1 MVENKDKKYNS
12 DKQWELVNFCEFD
25 KYATKSYCAIHNV
38 DESKNLGDITKVDET
53 ELDNF
58 NMICGGSPCFVEG
71 TLVLTELGYKPIE
84 EIKIGDVVLTHNNK
98 WKKVIHTMTNEAN
111 ELYRIKCMP
120 SEDIHCTANHPFYV
134 RKRNN
139 LQDSKTGKRW
149 REFDKPL
156 WIEAKNLTREYYVGT
171 AINNK
176 SEIPHWEGIIKAVN
190 ATDKTYIENTLSD
203 KFQTKEFWYVI
214 GRFIGDGWIRSS
226 GGIIICANDSELHQ
240 ITPYLEKLNWN
251 YCISKERTVNK
262 IHITFKEIG
271 EYCLRFGKGAANKH
285 LTDDI
290 LNLPVDLLKSF
301 IEGFVSADGTQD
313 SSGLYRITSVSRS
326 MIYELGQCIAKVYH
340 RPFSIYF
347 TQRTRTTVIEG
358 RTVNQKDTYSIHYK
372 LTTNTQDKAFYEDGY
387 VWSPI
392 NEILQ
397 EEYKGLVYNL
407 EVEDDNSYVVQ
418 NVVVHNCQ
426 DFSVAGKQK
435 GSVWTCKECGHE
447 YNPLTVHWNERD
459 KCPNC
464 GSKNIEKTRSSL
476 LVEYLR
482 VVRSNR
488 PNFGIYE
495 NVKNIVGKQFKDTTF
510 KLFTDELEE
519 YGYNVYW
526 KVLNAKNYGIP
537 QNRERVYLLFIK
549 KDLDNGKFEF
559 PEPFDNGLRL
569 KDLLEDEVDE
579 KFYISDE
586 KVERFITNL
595 NDKNSLLYDPCQV
608 KREGKSRE
616 YSEYAPTLTSRDY
629 KDPRLVNENVVR
641 QVGNISDC
649 NGAWDNPQVGRVYD
663 VSGCS
668 PTLNTCSGGGH
679 EPKVIQVGKLNSS
692 QDGVVID
699 ENGIAPMHTAGH
711 GNTPKVLKIGNINPS
726 GNGMNGSVYSENGL
740 SPTLTTNKGEG
751 NKVAIKQATK
761 QGYIECEV
769 GGVADLS
776 YPDSKTRRE
785 RVQDNGNTCPTI
797 TATETGICKIEPK
810 ERFFKQALETLN
822 ENDCKPGDTINA
834 FNKHVDKRGYSPTL
848 TTRPEGF
855 KTAILPVTDDIR
867 IRKLTP
873 KECFRLMGFSDEN
886 FDAAQKAGVSNSQL
900 YKQAGNSIV
909 VDVLYYIYVELYKA
923 MPYLFDNLKLS
934 SFFSGI
940 GAFEIALD
948 RLYKDINSGN
958 FINPQTE

>member
-12 DKQWELVNFCEFD
+12 DKHWELVNFCEFD
-25 KYATKSYCAIHNV
+25 KYATKSYCAIHDV
-38 DESKNLGDITKVDET
+38 DESKNLGDITKVDEN
-53 ELDNF
+53 ELDDF
-58 NMICGGSPCFVEG
+58 NMICGGSP
-71 TLVLTELGYKPIE
+71 
-84 EIKIGDVVLTHNNK
+84 
-98 WKKVIHTMTNEAN
+98 
-111 ELYRIKCMP
+111 
-120 SEDIHCTANHPFYV
+120 
-134 RKRNN
+134 
-139 LQDSKTGKRW
+139 
-149 REFDKPL
+149 
-156 WIEAKNLTREYYVGT
+156 
-171 AINNK
+171 
-176 SEIPHWEGIIKAVN
+176 
-190 ATDKTYIENTLSD
+190 
-203 KFQTKEFWYVI
+203 
-214 GRFIGDGWIRSS
+214 
-226 GGIIICANDSELHQ
+226 
-240 ITPYLEKLNWN
+240 
-251 YCISKERTVNK
+251 
-262 IHITFKEIG
+262 
-271 EYCLRFGKGAANKH
+271 
-285 LTDDI
+285 
-290 LNLPVDLLKSF
+290 
-301 IEGFVSADGTQD
+301 
-313 SSGLYRITSVSRS
+313 
-326 MIYELGQCIAKVYH
+326 
-340 RPFSIYF
+340 
-347 TQRTRTTVIEG
+347 
-358 RTVNQKDTYSIHYK
+358 
-372 LTTNTQDKAFYEDGY
+372 
-387 VWSPI
+387 
-392 NEILQ
+392 
-397 EEYKGLVYNL
+397 
-407 EVEDDNSYVVQ
+407 
-418 NVVVHNCQ
+418 CQ

-464 GSKNIEKTRSSL
+464 GSENIDKTRSSL

-482 VVRSNR
+482 VVRANK

-549 KDLDNGKFEF
+549 KDLDNGKFKF

-569 KDLLEDEVDE
+569 KDLLEDKVDE

-629 KDPRLVNENVVR
+629 YKDPRLVNENAVK

-649 NGAWDNPQVGRVYD
+649 NGNWNNPQVGRVYD
-663 VSGCS
+663 TNGCS

-679 EPKVIQVGKLNSS
+679 EPKVIT
-692 QDGVVID
+692 
-699 ENGIAPMHTAGH
+699 ENDKSYNNPKFIETANCITSREDRGISNRKSEGTA
-711 GNTPKVLKIGNINPS
+711 VLKIGNINPS
-726 GNGMNGSVYSENGL
+726 GNGMNGSVYSEEGL

-776 YPDSKTRRE
+776 YPDSKTRRG

-797 TATETGICKIEPK
+797 TATETGICRIENSLENTTNK
-810 ERFFKQALETLN
+810 LTHAEWKQKMYEKFIEDANGEISGVITN
-822 ENDCKPGDTINA
+822 QSQSFGYRPPMK
-834 FNKHVDKRGYSPTL
+834 GYSKTL
-848 TTRPEGF
+848 RANANDTG
-855 KTAILPVTDDIR
+855 IVDGIR

-873 KECFRLMGFSDEN
+873 KECFRLMGFSDED

-948 RLYKDINSGN
+948 RLYKGINSGN

>member
-1 MVENKDKKYNS
+1 MVESKDKKYNS
-12 DKQWELVNFCEFD
+12 DKHWELINFCEFD
-25 KYATKSYCAIHNV
+25 KYATKSYCAIHDV

-53 ELDNF
+53 ELDDF
-58 NMICGGSPCFVEG
+58 NMICGGSP
-71 TLVLTELGYKPIE
+71 
-84 EIKIGDVVLTHNNK
+84 
-98 WKKVIHTMTNEAN
+98 
-111 ELYRIKCMP
+111 
-120 SEDIHCTANHPFYV
+120 
-134 RKRNN
+134 
-139 LQDSKTGKRW
+139 
-149 REFDKPL
+149 
-156 WIEAKNLTREYYVGT
+156 
-171 AINNK
+171 
-176 SEIPHWEGIIKAVN
+176 
-190 ATDKTYIENTLSD
+190 
-203 KFQTKEFWYVI
+203 
-214 GRFIGDGWIRSS
+214 
-226 GGIIICANDSELHQ
+226 
-240 ITPYLEKLNWN
+240 
-251 YCISKERTVNK
+251 
-262 IHITFKEIG
+262 
-271 EYCLRFGKGAANKH
+271 
-285 LTDDI
+285 
-290 LNLPVDLLKSF
+290 
-301 IEGFVSADGTQD
+301 
-313 SSGLYRITSVSRS
+313 
-326 MIYELGQCIAKVYH
+326 
-340 RPFSIYF
+340 
-347 TQRTRTTVIEG
+347 
-358 RTVNQKDTYSIHYK
+358 
-372 LTTNTQDKAFYEDGY
+372 
-387 VWSPI
+387 
-392 NEILQ
+392 
-397 EEYKGLVYNL
+397 
-407 EVEDDNSYVVQ
+407 
-418 NVVVHNCQ
+418 CQ

-464 GSKNIEKTRSSL
+464 GSKNIDKTRSSL

-482 VVRSNR
+482 VVRANK

-537 QNRERVYLLFIK
+537 QNRERMYLLFIK
-549 KDLDNGKFEF
+549 KDLDNGKFKF

-586 KVERFITNL
+586 KTKKFIKNL
-595 NDKNSLLYDPCQV
+595 NTNDSDNVDK
-608 KREGKSRE
+608 G
-616 YSEYAPTLTSRDY
+616 
-629 KDPRLVNENVVR
+629 
-641 QVGNISDC
+641 
-649 NGAWDNPQVGRVYD
+649 
-663 VSGCS
+663 S
-668 PTLNTCSGGGH
+668 P
-679 EPKVIQVGKLNSS
+679 KF
-692 QDGVVID
+692 
-699 ENGIAPMHTAGH
+699 
-711 GNTPKVLKIGNINPS
+711 IGNVNREDFGTGYAGGVWDDS
-726 GNGMNGSVYSENGL
+726 HV
-740 SPTLTTNKGEG
+740 SPTLTTMQGGGRQPHVITGLVKNKREIFTKETEYANTLLARDYKGFGNQEMNCVVEN

-776 YPDSKTRRE
+776 YPDSKTRRG

-797 TATETGICKIEPK
+797 TATETGICRIEPK

-822 ENDCKPGDTINA
+822 ENDCNSGDTINA
-834 FNKHVDKRGYSPTL
+834 FNKHVDKSGYSPTL

-873 KECFRLMGFSDEN
+873 RETFRLMGFSDED

-948 RLYKDINSGN
+948 KLYKGINSGN

>member
-1 MVENKDKKYNS
+1 
-12 DKQWELVNFCEFD
+12 
-25 KYATKSYCAIHNV
+25 
-38 DESKNLGDITKVDET
+38 
-53 ELDNF
+53 
-58 NMICGGSPCFVEG
+58 MICGGSP
-71 TLVLTELGYKPIE
+71 
-84 EIKIGDVVLTHNNK
+84 
-98 WKKVIHTMTNEAN
+98 
-111 ELYRIKCMP
+111 
-120 SEDIHCTANHPFYV
+120 
-134 RKRNN
+134 
-139 LQDSKTGKRW
+139 
-149 REFDKPL
+149 
-156 WIEAKNLTREYYVGT
+156 
-171 AINNK
+171 
-176 SEIPHWEGIIKAVN
+176 
-190 ATDKTYIENTLSD
+190 
-203 KFQTKEFWYVI
+203 
-214 GRFIGDGWIRSS
+214 
-226 GGIIICANDSELHQ
+226 
-240 ITPYLEKLNWN
+240 
-251 YCISKERTVNK
+251 
-262 IHITFKEIG
+262 
-271 EYCLRFGKGAANKH
+271 
-285 LTDDI
+285 
-290 LNLPVDLLKSF
+290 
-301 IEGFVSADGTQD
+301 
-313 SSGLYRITSVSRS
+313 
-326 MIYELGQCIAKVYH
+326 
-340 RPFSIYF
+340 
-347 TQRTRTTVIEG
+347 
-358 RTVNQKDTYSIHYK
+358 
-372 LTTNTQDKAFYEDGY
+372 
-387 VWSPI
+387 
-392 NEILQ
+392 
-397 EEYKGLVYNL
+397 
-407 EVEDDNSYVVQ
+407 
-418 NVVVHNCQ
+418 CQ

-435 GSVWTCKECGHE
+435 GSVWTCKDCVDDNGKHFE
-447 YNPLTVHWNERD
+447 YNPLTVHWSKRD
-459 KCPNC
+459 CCPNC

-549 KDLDNGKFEF
+549 KDLDNGKFKF

-649 NGAWDNPQVGRVYD
+649 NGTWDNPQVGRVYD

-679 EPKVIQVGKLNSS
+679 EPKVITGIDKSYNNPKFIETANCITSRE
-692 QDGVVID
+692 DRGVSNRESEGTAVLETPNISYCLD
-699 ENGIAPMHTAGH
+699 SNYYKGTTIEQYMNKHRRQLIVEN
-711 GNTPKVLKIGNINPS
+711 
-726 GNGMNGSVYSENGL
+726 
-740 SPTLTTNKGEG
+740 

-776 YPDSKTRRE
+776 YPDSKTRRW
-785 RVQDNGNTCPTI
+785 RVQENGNVSPTI
-797 TATETGICKIEPK
+797 AATETGICKIE
-810 ERFFKQALETLN
+810 
-822 ENDCKPGDTINA
+822 
-834 FNKHVDKRGYSPTL
+834 SP
-848 TTRPEGF
+848 
-855 KTAILPVTDDIR
+855 IR

-873 KECFRLMGFSDEN
+873 KECFRLMGFSDKD
-886 FDAAQKAGVSNSQL
+886 FDAAHKVGVSNSQL

-948 RLYKDINSGN
+948 RLYKYINSGN

>member
-1 MVENKDKKYNS
+1 M
-12 DKQWELVNFCEFD
+12 
-25 KYATKSYCAIHNV
+25 
-38 DESKNLGDITKVDET
+38 
-53 ELDNF
+53 
-58 NMICGGSPCFVEG
+58 
-71 TLVLTELGYKPIE
+71 
-84 EIKIGDVVLTHNNK
+84 
-98 WKKVIHTMTNEAN
+98 
-111 ELYRIKCMP
+111 
-120 SEDIHCTANHPFYV
+120 
-134 RKRNN
+134 
-139 LQDSKTGKRW
+139 
-149 REFDKPL
+149 
-156 WIEAKNLTREYYVGT
+156 
-171 AINNK
+171 
-176 SEIPHWEGIIKAVN
+176 
-190 ATDKTYIENTLSD
+190 
-203 KFQTKEFWYVI
+203 
-214 GRFIGDGWIRSS
+214 
-226 GGIIICANDSELHQ
+226 
-240 ITPYLEKLNWN
+240 
-251 YCISKERTVNK
+251 
-262 IHITFKEIG
+262 
-271 EYCLRFGKGAANKH
+271 
-285 LTDDI
+285 
-290 LNLPVDLLKSF
+290 
-301 IEGFVSADGTQD
+301 
-313 SSGLYRITSVSRS
+313 
-326 MIYELGQCIAKVYH
+326 
-340 RPFSIYF
+340 
-347 TQRTRTTVIEG
+347 
-358 RTVNQKDTYSIHYK
+358 
-372 LTTNTQDKAFYEDGY
+372 
-387 VWSPI
+387 
-392 NEILQ
+392 
-397 EEYKGLVYNL
+397 
-407 EVEDDNSYVVQ
+407 
-418 NVVVHNCQ
+418 
-426 DFSVAGKQK
+426 AGKQK
-435 GSVWTCKECGHE
+435 GSVWTCKDCVDDNGKHFE
-447 YNPLTVHWNERD
+447 YNPLTVHWSKRD
-459 KCPNC
+459 CCPNC

-679 EPKVIQVGKLNSS
+679 EPKVITG
-692 QDGVVID
+692 ID
-699 ENGIAPMHTAGH
+699 KSYNNPKFIETENCITSREDRGISNRKSEGTA
-711 GNTPKVLKIGNINPS
+711 VLKIGNINPS
-726 GNGMNGSVYSENGL
+726 GNGMNGSVYSEEGL

-776 YPDSKTRRE
+776 YPDSKTRRG
-785 RVQDNGNTCPTI
+785 RVQDNGNTCPTV
-797 TATETGICKIEPK
+797 TATETGICKIE
-810 ERFFKQALETLN
+810 
-822 ENDCKPGDTINA
+822 
-834 FNKHVDKRGYSPTL
+834 SP
-848 TTRPEGF
+848 
-855 KTAILPVTDDIR
+855 IR

-873 KECFRLMGFSDEN
+873 RETFRLMGFSDEN

-909 VDVLYYIYVELYKA
+909 IDVLYYIYVELYKV
-923 MPYLFDNLKLS
+923 MPYLFDDLKLS

-948 RLYKDINSGN
+948 RLYKGINSGN

>member
-1 MVENKDKKYNS
+1 MVESKDKKYNS
-12 DKQWELVNFCEFD
+12 DKHWELINFCEFD
-25 KYATKSYCAIHNV
+25 KYATKSYCAIHDV

-53 ELDNF
+53 ELDDF
-58 NMICGGSPCFVEG
+58 NMICGGSP
-71 TLVLTELGYKPIE
+71 
-84 EIKIGDVVLTHNNK
+84 
-98 WKKVIHTMTNEAN
+98 
-111 ELYRIKCMP
+111 
-120 SEDIHCTANHPFYV
+120 
-134 RKRNN
+134 
-139 LQDSKTGKRW
+139 
-149 REFDKPL
+149 
-156 WIEAKNLTREYYVGT
+156 
-171 AINNK
+171 
-176 SEIPHWEGIIKAVN
+176 
-190 ATDKTYIENTLSD
+190 
-203 KFQTKEFWYVI
+203 
-214 GRFIGDGWIRSS
+214 
-226 GGIIICANDSELHQ
+226 
-240 ITPYLEKLNWN
+240 
-251 YCISKERTVNK
+251 
-262 IHITFKEIG
+262 
-271 EYCLRFGKGAANKH
+271 
-285 LTDDI
+285 
-290 LNLPVDLLKSF
+290 
-301 IEGFVSADGTQD
+301 
-313 SSGLYRITSVSRS
+313 
-326 MIYELGQCIAKVYH
+326 
-340 RPFSIYF
+340 
-347 TQRTRTTVIEG
+347 
-358 RTVNQKDTYSIHYK
+358 
-372 LTTNTQDKAFYEDGY
+372 
-387 VWSPI
+387 
-392 NEILQ
+392 
-397 EEYKGLVYNL
+397 
-407 EVEDDNSYVVQ
+407 
-418 NVVVHNCQ
+418 CQ

-464 GSKNIEKTRSSL
+464 GSKNIDKTRSSL

-482 VVRSNR
+482 VVRANK

-537 QNRERVYLLFIK
+537 QNRERMYLLFIK
-549 KDLDNGKFEF
+549 KDLDNGKFKF

-586 KVERFITNL
+586 KTKKFIKNL
-595 NDKNSLLYDPCQV
+595 NTNDSDNVDK
-608 KREGKSRE
+608 G
-616 YSEYAPTLTSRDY
+616 
-629 KDPRLVNENVVR
+629 
-641 QVGNISDC
+641 
-649 NGAWDNPQVGRVYD
+649 
-663 VSGCS
+663 S
-668 PTLNTCSGGGH
+668 P
-679 EPKVIQVGKLNSS
+679 KF
-692 QDGVVID
+692 
-699 ENGIAPMHTAGH
+699 
-711 GNTPKVLKIGNINPS
+711 IGNVNREDFGTGYAGGVWDDS
-726 GNGMNGSVYSENGL
+726 HV
-740 SPTLTTNKGEG
+740 SPTLTTMQGGGRQPHVITGLVKNKGENFTKETEYANTLLARDYKG
-751 NKVAIKQATK
+751 FGNQEMNCVVENNKVAIKQATK

-776 YPDSKTRRE
+776 YPDSKTRRG

-797 TATETGICKIEPK
+797 TATETGICRIEPK

-822 ENDCKPGDTINA
+822 ENDCNSGDTINA
-834 FNKHVDKRGYSPTL
+834 FNKHVDKSGYSPTL

-873 KECFRLMGFSDEN
+873 RETFRLMGFSDED

-948 RLYKDINSGN
+948 KLYKGINSGN